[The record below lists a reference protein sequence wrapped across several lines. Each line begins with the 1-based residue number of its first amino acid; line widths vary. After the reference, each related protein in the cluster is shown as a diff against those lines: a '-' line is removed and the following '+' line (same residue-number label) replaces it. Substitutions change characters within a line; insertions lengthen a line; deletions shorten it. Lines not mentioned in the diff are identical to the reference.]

1 MQKLL
6 AQFDASPKPQTLA
19 KLTSSYLPTLPTYG
33 YGTDTK
39 HAIQSATREL
49 NRKYKQLMAG
59 QYQLPY
65 DQSWGLVIAM
75 LLLNLVD

>member
-19 KLTSSYLPTLPTYG
+19 KLTSSYLPTYG
-33 YGTDTK
+33 YGTDAK

-65 DQSWGLVIAM
+65 DQS
-75 LLLNLVD
+75 